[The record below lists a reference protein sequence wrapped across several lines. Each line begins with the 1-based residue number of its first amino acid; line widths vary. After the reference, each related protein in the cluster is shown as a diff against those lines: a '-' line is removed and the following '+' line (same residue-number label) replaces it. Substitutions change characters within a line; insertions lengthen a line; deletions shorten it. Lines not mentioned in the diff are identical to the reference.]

1 MALLGLIGESP
12 EMLPGETLPG
22 QGQVPSLYS
31 GSQLKEGKRLRGRPP
46 DPTGGGPP
54 GLRNQFEKLK
64 KEIRKEIQR
73 LFLFSSCFAST
84 SASYPCV
91 TRQGRTGARPL
102 QYHA

>member
-64 KEIRKEIQR
+64 KEIRKEIER
-73 LFLFSSCFAST
+73 LFLFSFASN
-84 SASYPCV
+84 ASMRYPRVTRCV
-91 TRQGRTGARPL
+91 TMRANTLISQA
-102 QYHA
+102 